1 MQEKT
6 KKEKR
11 KIVINALRGQ
21 IKKGDTIYTILT
33 KVNNIGTY
41 RHIKPILFKNNE
53 PSFIGWRMSK
63 ALEYTYKEKTS
74 SIGIGGGGMDMGFH
88 LVYNLSSL
96 LFNDGYVLKHRW
108 L

>member
-1 MQEKT
+1 MTQKQT
-6 KKEKR
+6 KQ
-11 KIVINALRGQ
+11 KIVIESLKKE
-21 IKKGDTIYTILT
+21 IKKGDTIFTILT

-53 PSFIGWRMSK
+53 PYFLGWQMSK

-88 LVYNLSSL
+88 LIYNLSSL
-96 LFNDGYVLKHRW
+96 LFNDGYALKHRW

>member
-1 MQEKT
+1 MKDT
-6 KKEKR
+6 KQ
-11 KIVINALRGQ
+11 KIVIESLKKE

-53 PSFIGWRMSK
+53 PYFLGWQMSK
-63 ALEYTYKEKTS
+63 ALKYTYKEKTS

-88 LVYNLSSL
+88 LIYNLSSL
-96 LFNDGYVLKHRW
+96 LFNDGYALKHRW